1 MSIKKICVVALI
13 FLLASCGE
21 SDEPLAPDLSN
32 LNEQDKSFYTQ
43 TFNRCDQS
51 KNNCHCVAKIM
62 VDHRAVTYQ
71 AYVSEYATVH
81 KPALNK
87 ELEELEAKLK
97 KNIIDYSDERVIQSI
112 EEDLDRLKAKI
123 SKGILDIGE
132 FEMPEINPAA
142 LSHCLKQ

>member
-71 AYVSEYATVH
+71 AYVSEYATVQ
-81 KPALNK
+81 
-87 ELEELEAKLK
+87 LEELEAKLK